1 MDLTGYPSIDRP
13 WEKHHKAGQPYEED
27 KSFFCQI
34 YENNKAF
41 LHTEAIRFL
50 AGTSITWNEVF
61 DKVYLA
67 VRALVEYGAKKNDWI
82 SIFSTNIPEY
92 IYLSL
97 AASYLGV
104 RMNLIPFYGEQAKKK
119 IADSLNITESKLFF
133 VMDALHSDEV
143 KEAVKHSKVRETI
156 VIPAL
161 NSSRLKGL
169 ISFLRYLKK
178 PRSLFRRRNKHKTWN
193 KFIQDGQHRALPE
206 EASFEA
212 NKPAIVVNTSGSTS
226 GSPKGVVYSTE
237 ALIHNAKSHYG
248 SVVSLARGTVCYP
261 IVPNA
266 YATGASKALF
276 SPMFYGA
283 VLFLDPRF
291 SQEAF
296 IANLLKYD
304 IHHVIA
310 PTTLWEGFLN
320 KELVNKYYHPS
331 KRNLKTLLY
340 PFQGGEAQSPEKARS
355 VQDAMK
361 ALGFE
366 RYLLNAY
373 GTSENG
379 PALSMQV
386 SKILTPGS
394 SGVPMRGLNFRVLD
408 DEGNLLKVN
417 EAGELQVHN
426 PKCSMLGYLG
436 DKEATEDYFTTDA
449 EGVRWNK
456 LGDYGYIN
464 GNGELFV
471 LGRADDFVLVN
482 GKKIY
487 NFLITKILEND
498 EDILSVSTYT
508 GKVACKQEAVVH
520 IVLKG
525 EAQLLQK
532 TNPEY
537 TKNKVR
543 QLQKLVLKAKGDID
557 WVPEN
562 FKFYEAF
569 PTLANI
575 KRNVGKMKSET
586 KGIITAPKESLL
598 EEAR

>member
-1 MDLTGYPSIDRP
+1 M
-13 WEKHHKAGQPYEED
+13 
-27 KSFFCQI
+27 
-34 YENNKAF
+34 
-41 LHTEAIRFL
+41 
-50 AGTSITWNEVF
+50 
-61 DKVYLA
+61 
-67 VRALVEYGAKKNDWI
+67 
-82 SIFSTNIPEY
+82 
-92 IYLSL
+92 
-97 AASYLGV
+97 
-104 RMNLIPFYGEQAKKK
+104 
-119 IADSLNITESKLFF
+119 FF

-143 KEAVKHSKVRETI
+143 KEAVKDSKVRETI

-161 NSSRLKGL
+161 NSAKLKGL
-169 ISFLRYLKK
+169 INFLRYLRNPK
-178 PRSLFRRRNKHKTWN
+178 SLFNKRDKKRDKHKTWN
-193 KFIQDGQHRALPE
+193 KFIQDGQHRLLPE
-206 EASFEA
+206 EVSFEA
-212 NKPAIVVNTSGSTS
+212 NKPAIVINTSGST
-226 GSPKGVVYSTE
+226 GGVPKGVVFSSE
-237 ALIHNAKSHYG
+237 ALIHNAKLHYG

-296 IANLLKYD
+296 VGNLLKHD

-320 KELVNKYYHPS
+320 KELVNKYYHPE

-340 PFQGGEAQSPEKARS
+340 PFQGGEVQSPEKARS
-355 VQDAMK
+355 VQEAMK

-366 RYLLNAY
+366 RCLLSGY

-386 SKILTPGS
+386 SQILTPGS
-394 SGVPMRGLNFRVLD
+394 SGVPLRGLNFRVLD
-408 DEGNLLKVN
+408 DEGNLLRVN

-436 DKEATEDYFTTDA
+436 DKEATENYFTSDD
-449 EGVRWNK
+449 EGLRWNR

-464 GNGELFV
+464 DNGELFV
-471 LGRADDFVLVN
+471 LGRADDYVLVN

-487 NFLITKILEND
+487 NFLITKILE
-498 EDILSVSTYT
+498 EDKEILSVTTYT
-508 GKVACKQEAVVH
+508 QNDEQEAVVH
-520 IVLKG
+520 IVLKD
-525 EAQLLQK
+525 EARILLEK
-532 TNPEY
+532 EPEY
-537 TKNKVR
+537 GKNKIR
-543 QLQKLVLKAKGDID
+543 QLQKLVLDAKGDID

-562 FKFYEAF
+562 FKFYQAF

-575 KRNVGKMKSET
+575 KRNVGKMKSESQ
-586 KGIITAPKESLL
+586 GIIRVPKITLT